1 MSLGNERVQKA
12 ILSSHVGRRRRV
24 KQNFEMKIVLCI
36 FNIFILSLMQLNIM
50 FIKYKP

>member
-12 ILSSHVGRRRRV
+12 ILSSHVGRKRV